1 MLAVLGKYRLA
12 YCKQSNTEW
21 YIHAKAR
28 NSAVQVTMAIFIAQ
42 MSVFMLGSGGCL

>member
-21 YIHAKAR
+21 YIYVKAG
-28 NSAVQVTMAIFIAQ
+28 NSGAQVTMAIFIAQ
-42 MSVFMLGSGGCL
+42 ISVFMLGSGGCL